1 MFFCPAMCDAG
12 ARSYETHFYCALCGG
27 PFAKVL
33 RTAVPPAPPNNV
45 DYHHELYGGRSTD
58 GVDTDL
64 ENEFNL
70 DPEDNRILP
79 EEFVLN
85 NMSHAAKRSRALRL
99 RAEEDGFRR
108 GMAGEQ
114 RTTWH
119 AYDGGLISTQQMK
132 WTKNLR
138 ALIYKR
144 ANRQP
149 FNHHRYLNDGQ
160 NAYLTGRGLIRQ
172 SQNWADAFASIEEDE
187 GHDESD
193 GSDVHTEFPVFSDEE
208 IQHGI
213 YGFHVYQEL
222 GRLDSHYIISSI
234 PFHDE
239 CWTMLD
245 LAIEEAGK
253 ERGIDEMNERI
264 EMDDLWGYLRG
275 LVGVTGVMDSSI
287 VPQSTWAALLEERR
301 GDGIVTRLGE
311 VDYREGQG
319 AGEGWQWKHE
329 EGLHVSYLAI
339 LSAWNG
345 IITDRFYLVAC
356 C

>member
-1 MFFCPAMCDAG
+1 MCDAG

-27 PFAKVL
+27 PFAKVF

-70 DPEDNRILP
+70 DPKDNRILP

-85 NMSHAAKRSRALRL
+85 NMSHAAKRSRALRF
-99 RAEEDGFRR
+99 RAEEGGFRR
-108 GMAGEQ
+108 GMMGEQ

-119 AYDGGLISTQQMK
+119 AYDGDLISTQQMK

-208 IQHGI
+208 IQHGT

-253 ERGIDEMNERI
+253 ERGIDEMNERVGV
-264 EMDDLWGYLRG
+264 DGLWGYLRG

-329 EGLHVSYLAI
+329 EGLHVSYLPV

-345 IITDRFYLVAC
+345 N
-356 C
+356 